1 MNVLHVYRT
10 YFPDPPGGLQE
21 AIRQICLATKKT
33 VDASVFALSPNPHPA
48 ELDLPEG
55 RVIRARSWWA
65 PASCD
70 LGSIGSLKKFCEAAR
85 QADLLH
91 FHFPWPF
98 ADLLSFLPCAKA
110 KPKIITYHSDIIR
123 QRSLLALYRPLMRLT
138 LGAMDAVVATSP
150 NYAATSEALKNY
162 VTPGNLKIIPLG
174 IADRA
179 KASNTGISSSDI
191 LDRMKLRER
200 GFVLALGVL
209 RYYKGL
215 HTLVRAAPL
224 IDAPVIVAGSGPER
238 EALERL
244 ATEVG
249 AKNVVFTGQVTD
261 LERDDLMRACSV
273 FAFPSH
279 LRSEAF
285 GMALV
290 EASMFSKPMICCEI
304 GSGVSFVNQ
313 HDVTGLVIQPES
325 PSHLA
330 DAANRLLLDQS
341 LALRMGTAAR
351 ERYTQLFSDEALGA
365 AYVRLYTDVLG
376 GRRSRNA
383 ALRGL

>member
-33 VDASVFALSPNPHPA
+33 VDASVFALSPNPRPA
-48 ELDLPEG
+48 ELSLAEG

-70 LGSIGSLKKFCEAAR
+70 LGSIGCLKKFGEAAR

-98 ADLLSFLPCAKA
+98 ADLLNLLPCAKA
-110 KPKIITYHSDIIR
+110 KPKIITYHSDIVR

-138 LGAMDAVVATSP
+138 LGSMDAVVATSP
-150 NYAATSEALKNY
+150 NYAATSKALKNY
-162 VTPGNLKIIPLG
+162 VAPENLKIIPLG

-191 LDRMKLRER
+191 LDQMKLGEG

-224 IDAPVIVAGSGPER
+224 IDAPVIIAGSGPER

-244 ATEVG
+244 AAEVG
-249 AKNVVFTGQVTD
+249 AKNVFFTGQVTD
-261 LERDDLMRACSV
+261 RERDDLMRACSV

-325 PSHLA
+325 PGHLA

-365 AYVRLYTDVLG
+365 AYVRLYSDVLG

>member
-33 VDASVFALSPNPHPA
+33 VDASVFALSPNPRPA

-70 LGSIGSLKKFCEAAR
+70 LGSIGSLKKFGEAAR

-98 ADLLSFLPCAKA
+98 ADLLNFLSCAKA
-110 KPKIITYHSDIIR
+110 KPKIITYHSDIVR

-138 LGAMDAVVATSP
+138 LGSMDAVVATSP
-150 NYAATSEALKNY
+150 KYAATSEALKNY
-162 VTPGNLKIIPLG
+162 VAPEHLKIIPLG

-179 KASNTGISSSDI
+179 KGLDASISTSDI
-191 LDRMKLRER
+191 LGRMKLDGS

-224 IDAPVIVAGSGPER
+224 IDAKIVIAGSGPER
-238 EALERL
+238 GALESL
-244 ATEVG
+244 AEEIG

-261 LERDDLMRACSV
+261 QERDDLMRACSV

-313 HDVTGLVIQPES
+313 HGVTGLVIPPES
-325 PSHLA
+325 PEHLA
-330 DAANRLLLDQS
+330 GAARQLLLDQS
-341 LALRMGTAAR
+341 LASQMGAAAR
-351 ERYTQLFSDEALGA
+351 ERYVRLFSDDALGA
-365 AYVRLYTDVLG
+365 AYERLYTDVLE
-376 GRRSRNA
+376 GRRSRNNL
-383 ALRGL
+383 LRRL